1 MRKKKLPNL
10 RKPMPPPSKRHGD
23 KRRKVT
29 QADIEKAV
37 KEILRRVDMTDSC
50 WDDDYAWDDYAWDDD
65 HA

>member
-1 MRKKKLPNL
+1 
-10 RKPMPPPSKRHGD
+10 MPPPSKRHGD